1 MDFAKEDMLQLVTR
15 NVDLMFI
22 LDYNIQVF
30 IARLQ

>member
-1 MDFAKEDMLQLVTR
+1 MDFAKEDMLRLVTR